1 MVQYFPTLIFPQNIS
16 PKFGF
21 RHLTTSA
28 ERALAGLTPEAGQGA
43 NAASANGDHPPR
55 LRPRGATSAELRA
68 EAQQATQRVDREGF
82 RLAMRLLELRNF
94 FDFGVD
100 RTALV
105 EDSHV
110 CSICQVDFE
119 RNDNIM
125 PWPGPCGDS
134 AALAVQPHIF
144 HRACLANYVASNL
157 RLLEE
162 QNESLPCP
170 ICRSGSRRSVEFG
183 AEELRA
189 LLPFASSGPDLSSP
203 SSTSDSLPSML
214 AATLAE
220 PGIAPSSLPRVRA
233 YCCRQV
239 LTVPTS
245 AGGARFLRLPEPA
258 PLDWAPNVELSPPTL
273 GWQCNGCGEFLL
285 WQDVISLRPQECP
298 AAFEF
303 SSTFLSQLGDCLDH
317 GSEACFRVRRLPYLN
332 PNPFSVVST
341 RLILDIEYLCECKS
355 IWS

>member
-1 MVQYFPTLIFPQNIS
+1 MIG
-16 PKFGF
+16 KFLKSINMDSSHSF
-21 RHLTTSA
+21 FAMTA
-28 ERALAGLTPEAGQGA
+28 ELKHFSSHPGGQREIDEGNRFNGVGNSSGRAELALAGLTPEAGQGA

-55 LRPRGATSAELRA
+55 PRPRGATSAELRA
-68 EAQQATQRVDREGF
+68 EAQRATQRVDREGF

-105 EDSHV
+105 EDSLV

-119 RNDNIM
+119 RNDSIM

-183 AEELRA
+183 AE
-189 LLPFASSGPDLSSP
+189 
-203 SSTSDSLPSML
+203 
-214 AATLAE
+214 
-220 PGIAPSSLPRVRA
+220 
-233 YCCRQV
+233 
-239 LTVPTS
+239 
-245 AGGARFLRLPEPA
+245 
-258 PLDWAPNVELSPPTL
+258 
-273 GWQCNGCGEFLL
+273 
-285 WQDVISLRPQECP
+285 
-298 AAFEF
+298 
-303 SSTFLSQLGDCLDH
+303 
-317 GSEACFRVRRLPYLN
+317 
-332 PNPFSVVST
+332 
-341 RLILDIEYLCECKS
+341 
-355 IWS
+355 